1 MKSKKNLAATLAFLM
16 TLQATGQ
23 PWAVLANEVED
34 NGPIIGGATDG
45 QTADVLSDDVAIE
58 EPVQEPV
65 TTDPV
70 VQAPVEAPAAQEMTP
85 TPEETAPVETAP
97 VEEEA
102 KQPEFQDME
111 TTGQAPV
118 QAVADTGRVL
128 DTVRTMDLGKI
139 GKDTAPKAEN
149 AEFDYADVDNNGT
162 RITEVRRW
170 ENDFFYTVE
179 NSDAAAK
186 LEPGQTIV
194 LHYTD
199 TTPKVEDS
207 ESEKEQPKED
217 TADKPAKAPAAN
229 ADTEKKEQAYL
240 YFYYFTEGSNV
251 PVLEQQK
258 VEHGQ
263 QTITL
268 KQKKGYTLYYADAE
282 GNKKGEAP
290 ATLDV
295 NVQGDQEFTFVYVPG
310 EAEYTVKYIYPGGKV
325 ETEKR
330 TGKVGTMTDVQAP
343 EKDGHTRLY
352 YSNSIISPEGDT
364 VVEVEYAAISYTLN
378 FNSNGGSF
386 VNSKEFTIG
395 QTVAL
400 NEVPVREG
408 YEFAGWTLNGKDVK
422 TITIAN
428 VPEGAKAVTVDAEWK
443 AKEVNYTVRYW
454 KQRVTDDVNAADADK
469 TYDYSE
475 TATKKAL
482 TGSEVDPSNDKDWTG
497 FRYNRSN
504 SSKTTTIAADG
515 STVID
520 VRYDRIKCTAE
531 FEYSRNNTKTY
542 IGLFGAPFADA
553 DGKSLWDSSKMWQTS
568 RNGALLLTTYDFHTA
583 GYQKET
589 KEDGSGN
596 WSLKFTVR
604 GDSSHY
610 HIAYYNEQYDGSY
623 QLADTIMAGNGS
635 FNVYE
640 KYAGY
645 KLYKYS
651 TKSSG
656 DFTSAEFWLNNGTRI
671 RNEGASVDINWGTP
685 TKVASNLEKYNIQYS
700 SWNTIV
706 KEVKDVKYTTPLG
719 KLPTDKTG
727 AEGWDYEPE
736 RPAEK
741 GSYYRFVGWYLDPA
755 FTQPATDSVTMPND
769 NLILY
774 AKWEAEAFDVTLHY
788 NNGSADKLLHD
799 DIEGGSRIGEITEK
813 PEFAGHTFAGWYMDE
828 ECTIPFSADKTVE
841 GDTHIYAKWTA
852 QDTMPVTV
860 QHVNAVTGDLLDEE
874 TVTARPN
881 KTITVQAKSY
891 TDMSP
896 EESYIRYTVDP
907 GKDNVIVFKYHPV
920 VQKYY
925 KVVYVDAND
934 NDKVIASGGTL
945 SNHMKEEF
953 TVKADAIP
961 ENYELAPGEP
971 SVQVVNSKDLSAD
984 ADKPSNVVFRLC
996 KKKLQLTY
1004 DVNAEG
1010 LISVYDGNNHVLPA
1024 GTTNLATGKVV
1035 YSRDNGANWSEK
1047 LPATTDAATI
1057 DVQVKATDPAG
1068 NYADSDV
1075 VTVQLVVTPREITAK
1090 ALDATK
1096 VYDGKPLTGRG
1107 GIVGLVKG
1115 EEATVRTSGSQTDVG
1130 SSTNKFEG
1138 IDWNGTAKKDNYKLV
1153 ESTDG
1158 TLTVTPAP
1166 ADQNKI
1172 TFESGETTYNGQ
1184 PQTLGKDATGGKE
1197 GTTYQYALSKDSTQW
1212 SDEIP
1217 AFTDANEEGYII
1229 WVKGEHQN
1237 YETAY
1242 AQAKLKI
1249 KKATLTATAGSK
1261 TEKYTGKAI
1270 TAEGT
1275 IAGLVNGETAEAVTS
1290 GSQTEVGESTNK
1302 VSEITWGTAK
1312 EANYKVTYVDG
1323 TLKVTEADAEDLG
1336 LKFADKE
1343 FVYAATNQKLDPATV
1358 TVAEGTKITYS
1369 TDRKTWTEEMP
1380 VRYDAGEYTIYARAE
1395 NKNYN
1400 TAEVSAV
1407 LTITQAP
1414 LKITTDSA
1422 ERKYTGEALTAGGKL
1437 EGLAGSDNDTVE
1449 FKVTGSQTNVGESKN
1464 TYSID
1469 WNGVKADNYA
1479 LAENLGTLKVTTA
1492 PAEDLKLV
1500 FESKTERYTA
1510 KNQSLNAATAIDGAV
1525 IEYSED
1531 GVIWTTK
1538 MPSYRDVKDGG
1549 YKVIARAVKD
1559 GYETATKEAVL
1570 TITPAPVTVTTKSD
1584 RKVYDSKALTAGGQ
1598 IEGILG
1604 DDKVEFSVTGSQTE
1618 AGSSVNTY
1626 DLKWTRAK
1634 STNYTVSEKLGELT
1648 VEKAEGS
1655 ITINDGDKNITVDG
1669 IKRMYDG
1676 TTSVITAKTDAVND
1690 KETTFEYLVNGKKVE
1705 DTPSFKDVVKG
1716 TVTVKATNPNYNFA
1730 EKGVTVDVVITPR
1743 PVTLTSAALA
1753 KVYDGTALNNGD
1765 NKLAIGGVDF
1775 ADGEGLANVE
1785 FSASITNVKESGAAN
1800 AFDYTLNEETTKA
1813 SNYTITKSEGSLSI
1827 TPRTVLLRSE
1837 RASKVYDGT
1846 PLTNNTV
1853 IELDGSQGF
1862 VDGEFDTYKFAETAI
1877 ITNVGEAENAFEV
1890 VLTEGKS
1897 LDNYDIQ
1904 KTFGLLEVTDA
1915 NGTIDVDPGTS
1926 AFMEGNN
1933 IHKIYDGKEVELT
1946 VVTKNSE
1953 KDVIVTDYS
1962 YVVNGEAVEQLPT
1975 MLDAGEWTITFK
1987 PKDENLKNLSK
1998 TVTVT
2003 IEQRKYTVTT
2013 DGAEKVYDGSAL
2025 TAADITIENIVD
2037 GETFSAR
2044 TTGSQT
2050 NVGESANTYSLA
2062 FDGTAKASNYKL
2074 ADEKLGLLKVTA
2086 AQPTIDITPD
2096 AEMEITATGFRKKY
2110 NGQPTTVAAAAKLEN
2125 GEPIDGNFTYTVKNL
2140 ETGET
2145 TTTAEAPAFTNS
2157 GKWEVTATT
2166 GNNNCKETSKT
2177 VTVEILKR
2185 NVLLVSEDQEWVYD
2199 GTEHRHEKAYVH
2211 ESGDGFV
2218 EGEEPEFHSFATIT
2232 DAGSRENSFSYRF
2245 NKRSGATTLSRVA
2258 RFLGIASEDPDNIA
2272 ANYNIEVQHGTLKVK
2287 KADAKHHNLTLA
2299 DKTVTYNG
2307 KDQMLDAAT
2316 SDIKDAKIQY
2326 SVDGQ
2331 TWMDELPAFTHV
2343 GKCTVKAR
2351 AMHNN
2356 YEDAE
2361 TSAVLEVVPA
2371 KLTVTTESAEK
2382 VYDGKALTA
2391 GGSVTGLAEG
2401 DEVELLL
2408 TGSQTEVG
2416 ESANTYEL
2424 KWTKADAADY
2434 EVTEAIGTLKVTPKP
2449 AEPAEPE
2456 APKKDETPKA
2466 PEKSETKKAN
2476 KVATAL
2482 GLDPALWTSIMGA
2495 AGLGMIGA
2503 AHLSRKDKK
2512 KKDEE

>member
-23 PWAVLANEVED
+23 PWAVLANGGED
-34 NGPIIGGATDG
+34 NDPILGEATDD
-45 QTADVLSDDVAIE
+45 QTADELSDDVAIE
-58 EPVQEPV
+58 EPVQETV
-65 TTDPV
+65 TTAPD
-70 VQAPVEAPAAQEMTP
+70 VQASAEVPAVQ
-85 TPEETAPVETAP
+85 ETAPAPEVTAP
-97 VEEEA
+97 AEEEET
-102 KQPEFQDME
+102 KLPEFQDME
-111 TTGQAPV
+111 TTGKAPA

-139 GKDTAPKAEN
+139 NKDIAPRVEN
-149 AEFDYADVDNNGT
+149 AEFDFADVDNNGI

-179 NSDAAAK
+179 NSDAVTK

-199 TTPKVEDS
+199 TTPKAENN
-207 ESEKEQPKED
+207 EAEKEQPKEE
-217 TADKPAKAPAAN
+217 TPEKPAKAPAAN
-229 ADTEKKEQAYL
+229 ADTEKKEEAYL

-268 KQKKGYTLYYADAE
+268 KQKKGYTLYYADGE
-282 GNKKGEAP
+282 GNKKEEAP
-290 ATLDV
+290 ARLDLDI
-295 NVQGDQEFTFVYVPG
+295 QGDQEFSFVYVPG
-310 EAEYTVKYIYPGGKV
+310 EAEYTVKYIYPNNKV
-325 ETEKR
+325 ETETR

-343 EKDGHTRLY
+343 EKEGYTRLY

-364 VVEVEYAAISYTLN
+364 VVEVEYTAISYTLN

-395 QTVAL
+395 QTIDL
-400 NEVPVREG
+400 NEKPVREG

-428 VPEGAKAVTVDAEWK
+428 VPEGAKAVTVDAKWE
-443 AKEVNYTVRYW
+443 AIEVSYTVRYW
-454 KQRVTDDVNAADADK
+454 KQSVSDDVNAADADK
-469 TYDYSE
+469 KYDYAE

-497 FRYNRSN
+497 FRYNGSN

-542 IGLFGAPFADA
+542 VGLFGAPFTDEK
-553 DGKSLWDSSKMWQTS
+553 GNSLWDSSKMWETS
-568 RNGALLLTTYDFHTA
+568 RTGALLLTTYDFHTA
-583 GYQKET
+583 GYGEET

-596 WSLKFTVR
+596 WSLKFTIR
-604 GDSSHY
+604 GDSSRY

-656 DFTSAEFWLNNGTRI
+656 DFTSAEFWSKNGTGI
-671 RNEGASVDINWGTP
+671 RNEGTSVDINRGTP
-685 TKVASNLEKYNIQYS
+685 TKVASNLEKYHIQYS

-706 KEVKDVKYTTPLG
+706 KEIKDVKYTTPLG
-719 KLPTDKTG
+719 EISKYTSATDGWNYTPELPAG
-727 AEGWDYEPE
+727 
-736 RPAEK
+736 K
-741 GSYYRFVGWYLDPA
+741 GSYYTFAGWYLDPA
-755 FTQPATDSVTMPND
+755 FTQPVTDGVTMPNG

-774 AKWEAEAFDVTLHY
+774 AKWEAKAFDVTLHY
-788 NNGSADKLLHD
+788 NNGYADKLLHD

-828 ECTIPFSADKTVE
+828 ACTIPFSADKTVE

-852 QDTMPVTV
+852 QDTMPVTIK
-860 QHVNAVTGDLLDEE
+860 HIHADTGKTLADDE

-881 KTITVQAKSY
+881 KTITVQAKSFKN
-891 TDMSP
+891 MSP
-896 EESYIRYTVDP
+896 EETYISYTVDP

-925 KVVYVDAND
+925 KTVFVDVND
-934 NDKVIASGGTL
+934 NNKVIKSGEST

-953 TVKADAIP
+953 TVKADGIP

-984 ADKPSNVVFRLC
+984 PDAPTNVVFKLC

-1010 LISVYDGNNHVLPA
+1010 LTSVYNGQEHVLPS
-1024 GTTNLATGKVV
+1024 GSTNLETGKVV
-1035 YSRDNGANWSEK
+1035 YSIDNGQTWTDK
-1047 LPATTDAATI
+1047 LPKATDASTTT
-1057 DVQVKATDPAG
+1057 VLVKATDPAD

-1075 VTVQLVVTPREITAK
+1075 ITVQLVVSPKEITAK

-1096 VYDGKPLTGRG
+1096 VYDGQPLTAG
-1107 GIVGLVKG
+1107 GKIDGLVTG
-1115 EEATVRTSGSQTDVG
+1115 EDAAVKTSGSQTNVG
-1130 SSTNKFEG
+1130 SSTNNFEG
-1138 IDWNGTAKKDNYKLV
+1138 IDWNGRAKEGNYKLV
-1153 ESTDG
+1153 KSSDG
-1158 TLTVTPAP
+1158 TLTVTAAP
-1166 ADQNKI
+1166 ADKNKI
-1172 TFESGETTYNGQ
+1172 TLENGETTYNGQ
-1184 PQTLGKDATGGKE
+1184 AQTLSSGATGGKE
-1197 GTTYQYALSKDSTQW
+1197 GTTYQYALSKDSKEW
-1212 SDEIP
+1212 SDELP
-1217 AFTDANEEGYII
+1217 TFTDANEDGYSI

-1249 KKATLTATAGSK
+1249 KKAPLTATAGSK
-1261 TEKYTGKAI
+1261 TEKYTGKAV
-1270 TAEGT
+1270 TAEGILT
-1275 IAGLVNGETAEAVTS
+1275 GLVNGETAEAVTS
-1290 GSQTEVGESTNK
+1290 GSQTEVGKTANK
-1302 VSEITWGTAK
+1302 VSKINWGTAK
-1312 EANYKVTYVDG
+1312 DANYNVTYVDG
-1323 TLKVTEADAEDLG
+1323 TLEVTPADAEDLG
-1336 LKFADKE
+1336 LKFADKKV
-1343 FVYAATNQKLDPATV
+1343 VYAATNQKLDPAEVTV
-1358 TVAEGTKITYS
+1358 TEGTKITYS
-1369 TDRKTWTEEMP
+1369 TNKETWSEEMP
-1380 VRYDAGEYTIYARAE
+1380 VFYDAGQYTVYARAE
-1395 NKNYN
+1395 NSNYN
-1400 TAEVSAV
+1400 RAEVSAV
-1407 LTITQAP
+1407 LTITKAP
-1414 LKITTDSA
+1414 LTVSTESA
-1422 ERKYTGEALTAGGKL
+1422 ERKYTGETLTAGGKL
-1437 EGLAGSDNDTVE
+1437 EGLAGNDKGTVE
-1449 FKVTGSQTNVGESKN
+1449 FKVTGSQTNVGESEN
-1464 TYSID
+1464 TYSIE

-1479 LAENLGTLKVTTA
+1479 LTENLGTLKVTTA
-1492 PAEDLKLV
+1492 PAEDLKLE
-1500 FESKTERYTA
+1500 FEDKKVVYNSM
-1510 KNQSLNAATAIDGAV
+1510 NQSLDAATAIDGAV
-1525 IEYSED
+1525 IEYSVD
-1531 GVIWTTK
+1531 GENWTAT
-1538 MPSYRDVKDGG
+1538 MPSYKDVKEGG

-1570 TITPAPVTVTTKSD
+1570 TITPAPVTVTTKSA
-1584 RKVYDSKALTAGGQ
+1584 RKVYDGKALTAGGQ
-1598 IEGILG
+1598 IEGVLG

-1618 AGSSVNTY
+1618 AGSSMNSY
-1626 DLKWTRAK
+1626 DLKWTEAT
-1634 STNYTVSEKLGELT
+1634 STNYKVSEDLGTLT

-1655 ITINDGDKNITVDG
+1655 ITINDGDKNITADG
-1669 IKRMYDG
+1669 INRMYDG
-1676 TTSVITAKTDAVND
+1676 TTSVITAKTNAVND
-1690 KETTFEYLVNGKKVE
+1690 TETVFEYLVNGEKF
-1705 DTPSFKDVVKG
+1705 DGNPSFKDVVKG
-1716 TVTVKATNPNYNFA
+1716 TVTVKATNPNYNFG
-1730 EKGVTVDVVITPR
+1730 EDGVTVDVVITKR
-1743 PVTLTSAALA
+1743 PVTLTSATLD
-1753 KVYDGTALNNGD
+1753 KVYDGTALTNGE
-1765 NKLAIGGVDF
+1765 NELRIGGENFV
-1775 ADGEGLANVE
+1775 AGEGLANVD
-1785 FSASITNVKESGAAN
+1785 FTASITNVAESKTAN

-1827 TPRTVLLRSE
+1827 TPRTVLLQSE
-1837 RASKVYDGT
+1837 PASKVYDGT
-1846 PLTNNTV
+1846 PLTNHTV
-1853 IELDGSQGF
+1853 IELDGSLGF
-1862 VDGEFDTYKFAETAI
+1862 VEGEFSDYKFAETATV
-1877 ITNVGEAENAFEV
+1877 TNVGTAENAFDV
-1890 VLTEGKS
+1890 VLTDGKS
-1897 LDNYDIQ
+1897 LENYDIQ
-1904 KTFGLLEVTDA
+1904 KSFGKLEVTDA

-1926 AFMEGNN
+1926 AFMEGNS
-1933 IHKIYDGKEVELT
+1933 ISKIYDGIEVSLT

-1953 KDVIVTDYS
+1953 NIVIDTDYS

-1987 PKDENLKNLSK
+1987 PKDENLKDLSK

-2003 IEQRKYTVTT
+2003 IEQREYTVAT

-2025 TAADITIENIVD
+2025 TAAGITIENIVE
-2037 GETFSAR
+2037 GETLSAR

-2050 NVGESANTYSLA
+2050 NAGESANTYSLE

-2086 AQPTIDITPD
+2086 AQPTIDFTPD
-2096 AEMEITATGFRKKY
+2096 TDMEITVTGFRKKY
-2110 NGQPTTVAAAAKLEN
+2110 DGQTTTVAAAAKLKN
-2125 GEPIDGNFTYTVKNL
+2125 GEHVDGNFTYTVKNL
-2140 ETGET
+2140 ETGEEYT
-2145 TTTAEAPAFTNS
+2145 SKEAPAFTNS

-2166 GNNNCKETSKT
+2166 DNENCKETSKT

-2199 GTEHRHEKAYVH
+2199 GTEHKHEKAYVH

-2218 EGEEPEFHSFATIT
+2218 EGEEPEFHSFASIT
-2232 DAGSRENSFSYRF
+2232 DAGSTENTFSYRF

-2272 ANYNIEVQHGTLKVK
+2272 VNYNIEVQHGTLKVK
-2287 KADAKHHNLTLA
+2287 KADARHHNLTLA

-2331 TWMDELPAFTHV
+2331 TWTDELPAFTHV
-2343 GKCTVKAR
+2343 GKYTVKAR

-2456 APKKDETPKA
+2456 APKKDETPEA
-2466 PEKSETKKAN
+2466 PEKSDARKPN
-2476 KVATAL
+2476 KVVTAL

>member
-23 PWAVLANEVED
+23 PWAVLASEGED
-34 NGPIIGGATDG
+34 NEPIIDEAADG
-45 QTADVLSDDVAIE
+45 QTADVISDDVAIE
-58 EPVQEPV
+58 EPVQETV
-65 TTDPV
+65 TTAPD
-70 VQAPVEAPAAQEMTP
+70 VQASAEVPAVQEA
-85 TPEETAPVETAP
+85 APVPAETTP
-97 VEEEA
+97 VEEEET
-102 KQPEFQDME
+102 KLPEFQDME
-111 TTGQAPV
+111 TTGKAPA

-139 GKDTAPKAEN
+139 NKDIAPRVEN
-149 AEFDYADVDNNGT
+149 AEFDFADVDNNGI

-179 NSDAAAK
+179 NSDAVTK

-199 TTPKVEDS
+199 TTPKAENN
-207 ESEKEQPKED
+207 EAEKEQPKEE
-217 TADKPAKAPAAN
+217 TPEKPAKAPAAN
-229 ADTEKKEQAYL
+229 ADTEKKEEAYL

-268 KQKKGYTLYYADAE
+268 KQKKGYTLYYADGE
-282 GNKKGEAP
+282 GNKKEEAP
-290 ATLDV
+290 ARLDLDI
-295 NVQGDQEFTFVYVPG
+295 QGDQEFSFVYVPG
-310 EAEYTVKYIYPGGKV
+310 EAEYTVKYIYPNNKV
-325 ETEKR
+325 ETETR

-343 EKDGHTRLY
+343 EKEGYTRLY

-364 VVEVEYAAISYTLN
+364 VVEVEYTAISYTLN

-395 QTVAL
+395 QTIDL
-400 NEVPVREG
+400 NEKPVREG

-428 VPEGAKAVTVDAEWK
+428 VPEGAKAVTVDAKWE
-443 AKEVNYTVRYW
+443 AIEVSYTVRYW
-454 KQRVTDDVNAADADK
+454 KQSVSDDVNAADADK
-469 TYDYSE
+469 KYDYAE

-497 FRYNRSN
+497 FRYNGSN

-542 IGLFGAPFADA
+542 VGLFGAPFTDEK
-553 DGKSLWDSSKMWQTS
+553 GNSLWDSSKMWETS
-568 RNGALLLTTYDFHTA
+568 RTGALLLTTYDFHTA
-583 GYQKET
+583 GYGEET

-596 WSLKFTVR
+596 WSLKFTIR
-604 GDSSHY
+604 GDSSRY

-656 DFTSAEFWLNNGTRI
+656 DFTSAEFWSKNGTGI
-671 RNEGASVDINWGTP
+671 RNEGTSVDINRGTP
-685 TKVASNLEKYNIQYS
+685 TKVASNLEKYHIQYS

-706 KEVKDVKYTTPLG
+706 KEIKDVKYTTPLG
-719 KLPTDKTG
+719 EISKYTSATDGWNYTPELPAG
-727 AEGWDYEPE
+727 
-736 RPAEK
+736 K
-741 GSYYRFVGWYLDPA
+741 GSYYTFAGWYLDPA
-755 FTQPATDSVTMPND
+755 FTQPVTDGVTMPNG

-774 AKWEAEAFDVTLHY
+774 AKWEAKAFDVTLHY

-828 ECTIPFSADKTVE
+828 ACTIPFSADKTVE
-841 GDTHIYAKWTA
+841 GDTDIYAKWTA
-852 QDTMPVTV
+852 KDTMPVTIKY
-860 QHVNAVTGDLLDEE
+860 VNADTGESLAGDDSTL
-874 TVTARPN
+874 ARPG
-881 KTITVQAKSY
+881 KTITVQAKSIQ
-891 TDMSP
+891 DMTP
-896 EESYIRYTVDP
+896 ETPYINYTVDA
-907 GKDNVIVFKYHPV
+907 GKENVIVFKYHPM

-925 KVVYVDAND
+925 QVLYKDVDTD
-934 NDKVIASGGTL
+934 TIIASSEIL
-945 SNHMKEEF
+945 RNNMKEEF
-953 TVKADAIP
+953 TVRADGIP
-961 ENYELAPGEP
+961 ENYELVSGEP
-971 SVQVVNSKDLSAD
+971 AVQIINSKDLSTD
-984 ADKPSNVVFRLC
+984 EDSPFSVIFNVC
-996 KKKLQLTY
+996 KKKVQLSYDINAAGLVSTY
-1004 DVNAEG
+1004 DG
-1010 LISVYDGNNHVLPA
+1010 TTHVLPA
-1024 GTTNLATGKVV
+1024 GRADRGTVV
-1035 YSRDNGANWSEK
+1035 YSTDGGTTWTK
-1047 LPATTDAATI
+1047 TLPSAKDASRTT
-1057 DVQVKATDPAG
+1057 VKVKATDESG
-1068 NYADSDV
+1068 KYADSDV
-1075 VTVQLVVTPREITAK
+1075 VTVQLVVNPKEITAK
-1090 ALDATK
+1090 ALDADK
-1096 VYDGKPLTGRG
+1096 EYDGKPLTAG
-1107 GIVGLVKG
+1107 GKIDGLVTG
-1115 EEATVRTSGSQTDVG
+1115 EDAAVKTSGSQTNVG
-1130 SSTNKFEG
+1130 SSTNTFEG
-1138 IDWNGTAKKDNYKLV
+1138 IDWNGSAKEGNYELV
-1153 ESTDG
+1153 KSSNG
-1158 TLTVTPAP
+1158 TLTVTAAP

-1172 TFESGETTYNGQ
+1172 TLKSGETTYIGLN
-1184 PQTLGKDATGGKE
+1184 QTLANGATGGAD
-1197 GTTYQYALSKDSTQW
+1197 GTVYLYATSKDSNEW
-1212 SDEIP
+1212 SEELP
-1217 AFTDANEEGYII
+1217 KFTDAGTYTI
-1229 WVKGEHQN
+1229 WAKGVNKN
-1237 YETAY
+1237 YEDSFTSAEFIIKP
-1242 AQAKLKI
+1242 AKLI
-1249 KKATLTATAGSK
+1249 AAADSR
-1261 TEKYTGKAI
+1261 TEPYTGEAI
-1270 TAEGT
+1270 TAGGT
-1275 IAGLVNGETAEAVTS
+1275 LNGLVNGETATVTAT
-1290 GSQTEVGESTNK
+1290 GSQTEVGFSENK
-1302 VSEITWGTAK
+1302 AVISWDGTAK
-1312 EANYKVTYVDG
+1312 ESNYVVEYINGRLEVTP
-1323 TLKVTEADAEDLG
+1323 ADAAQLG
-1336 LKFADKE
+1336 LEFAGKE
-1343 FVYAATNQKLDPATV
+1343 VVYNAANQNLNPAAV
-1358 TVAEGTKITYS
+1358 TVVKGTKITYS
-1369 TDRKTWTEEMP
+1369 TDKKTWTEEMP
-1380 VRYDAGEYTIYARAE
+1380 AFYDAGKYTVYARAE
-1395 NKNYN
+1395 NSNYE

-1414 LKITTDSA
+1414 LTVTTKSA
-1422 ERKYTGEALTAGGKL
+1422 ERKYTGQALTAPGSI
-1437 EGLAGSDNDTVE
+1437 EGWMGNDDNIAS
-1449 FKVTGSQTNVGESKN
+1449 FAVTGSQTNVGESTN
-1464 TYSID
+1464 SYTIT
-1469 WNGVKADNYA
+1469 WNNVKETNYKI
-1479 LAENLGTLKVTTA
+1479 EETLGTLKITTA
-1492 PAEDLKLV
+1492 PAEDLKLE
-1500 FESKTERYTA
+1500 FEGKTEQYTA
-1510 KNQSLNAATAIDGAV
+1510 KNQSLDAATAIDGAV
-1525 IEYSED
+1525 IEYSVD
-1531 GVIWTTK
+1531 GENWTAT
-1538 MPSYRDVKDGG
+1538 MPSYKDVKEGG

-1570 TITPAPVTVTTKSD
+1570 TITPAPVTVTTKSA
-1584 RKVYDSKALTAGGQ
+1584 RKVYDGKALTAGGQ
-1598 IEGILG
+1598 IEGVLG

-1618 AGSSVNTY
+1618 AGSSMNSY
-1626 DLKWTRAK
+1626 DLKWTGAT
-1634 STNYTVSEKLGELT
+1634 STNYKVSEDLGTLT

-1655 ITINDGDKNITVDG
+1655 ITINDGDKNITADG
-1669 IKRMYDG
+1669 INRMYDG
-1676 TTSVITAKTDAVND
+1676 TTSVITAKTNAVND
-1690 KETTFEYLVNGKKVE
+1690 TETVFEYLVNGEKF
-1705 DTPSFKDVVKG
+1705 DGNPSFKDFVKG
-1716 TVTVKATNPNYNFA
+1716 TVTVKATNPNYNFG
-1730 EKGVTVDVVITPR
+1730 EDGVTVDVVITKR
-1743 PVTLTSAALA
+1743 PVTLTSATLD
-1753 KVYDGTALNNGD
+1753 KVYDGTALTNGE
-1765 NKLAIGGVDF
+1765 NELRIGGENFV
-1775 ADGEGLANVE
+1775 AGEGLANVD
-1785 FSASITNVKESGAAN
+1785 FTASITNVAESKTAN

-1827 TPRTVLLRSE
+1827 TPRTVLLQSE
-1837 RASKVYDGT
+1837 PASKVYDGT
-1846 PLTNNTV
+1846 PLTNHTV
-1853 IELDGSQGF
+1853 IELDGSLGF
-1862 VDGEFDTYKFAETAI
+1862 VEGEFSDCKFAETATV
-1877 ITNVGEAENAFEV
+1877 TNVGTAENAFDV
-1890 VLTEGKS
+1890 VLTDGKS
-1897 LDNYDIQ
+1897 LENYDIQ
-1904 KTFGLLEVTDA
+1904 KSFGKLEVTDA

-1926 AFMEGNN
+1926 AFMEGNS
-1933 IHKIYDGKEVELT
+1933 ISKIYDGIEVSLT

-1953 KDVIVTDYS
+1953 NIVIDTDYS
-1962 YVVNGEAVEQLPT
+1962 YVVNGEAVDQLPT
-1975 MLDAGEWTITFK
+1975 MLDAGEWTITFT

-2003 IEQRKYTVTT
+2003 IKQREYTVAT

-2025 TAADITIENIVD
+2025 TAAGITIENIVE
-2037 GETFSAR
+2037 GETLSAR

-2050 NVGESANTYSLA
+2050 NAGESANTYSLE

-2086 AQPTIDITPD
+2086 AQPTIDFTPD
-2096 AEMEITATGFRKKY
+2096 TDMEITATGFRKKY
-2110 NGQPTTVAAAAKLEN
+2110 DGQTTTVAAAAKLKN
-2125 GEPIDGNFTYTVKNL
+2125 GEHVDGNFTYTVKNL
-2140 ETGET
+2140 ETGEEYT
-2145 TTTAEAPAFTNS
+2145 SKEAPAFTNS

-2166 GNNNCKETSKT
+2166 DNENCKETSKT

-2199 GTEHRHEKAYVH
+2199 GTEHKHEKAYVH

-2218 EGEEPEFHSFATIT
+2218 KGEEPEFHSFASIT
-2232 DAGSRENSFSYRF
+2232 DAGTTENTFSYRF

-2287 KADAKHHNLTLA
+2287 KADARHHNLTLA

-2331 TWMDELPAFTHV
+2331 TWTDELPAFTHV
-2343 GKCTVKAR
+2343 GKYTVKVR

-2424 KWTKADAADY
+2424 KWIKADAADY

-2456 APKKDETPKA
+2456 APKKDETPEA
-2466 PEKSETKKAN
+2466 PEKSDARKPN
-2476 KVATAL
+2476 KVVTAL

-2503 AHLSRKDKK
+2503 AHLSRRDKK

>member
-23 PWAVLANEVED
+23 PWAVLANGGED
-34 NGPIIGGATDG
+34 NDPILGEATDD
-45 QTADVLSDDVAIE
+45 QTADELSDDVAIE
-58 EPVQEPV
+58 EPVQETV
-65 TTDPV
+65 TTAPD
-70 VQAPVEAPAAQEMTP
+70 VQASTEAPAVQEAAPAPEVTAP
-85 TPEETAPVETAP
+85 AEEEET
-97 VEEEA
+97 
-102 KQPEFQDME
+102 KLPEFQEME
-111 TTGQAPV
+111 TTGKAPV
-118 QAVADTGRVL
+118 QAVADTGQVL

-139 GKDTAPKAEN
+139 NKDTAPRVEN
-149 AEFDYADVDNNGT
+149 AEFDFADVDNNGI

-179 NSDAAAK
+179 NSDAATK
-186 LEPGQTIV
+186 LQPGQTIV
-194 LHYTD
+194 LHYMD
-199 TTPKVEDS
+199 TAPKAENN
-207 ESEKEQPKED
+207 EAEKEQPKEE
-217 TADKPAKAPAAN
+217 TPEKPAKAPAAN
-229 ADTEKKEQAYL
+229 ADTEKKEEAYL

-282 GNKKGEAP
+282 GNKKEEAP
-290 ATLDV
+290 ARLDLD
-295 NVQGDQEFTFVYVPG
+295 VQGDREFTFVYVPG
-310 EAEYTVKYIYPGGKV
+310 EAEYTVKYIYPDDTV

-330 TGKVGTMTDVQAP
+330 KGKVGTMTDVQAP
-343 EKDGHTRLY
+343 EKEGYTRLY

-408 YEFAGWTLNGKDVK
+408 YEFAGWTLNGKDVE
-422 TITIAN
+422 TISIAD
-428 VPEGAKAVTVDAEWK
+428 VPAGAKAVTVDAKWE
-443 AKEVNYTVRYW
+443 AREVSYTVRYW

-497 FRYNRSN
+497 FRYNGSN

-520 VRYDRIKCTAE
+520 VRYDRIKCTAV
-531 FEYSRNNTKTY
+531 FEYSSNNSRTY
-542 IGLFGAPFADA
+542 VGLFGAPFVDA
-553 DGKSLWDSSKMWQTS
+553 NGKSLWDSSKMWQTS

-645 KLYKYS
+645 KLYKFS

-656 DFTSAEFWLNNGTRI
+656 DFTSAEFWSKNGTGI
-671 RNEGASVDINWGTP
+671 WNEGASVDINWGTP
-685 TKVASNLEKYNIQYS
+685 TKVASNLEKYHIQYS

-706 KEVKDVKYTTPLG
+706 KEIKDVKYTTPLG
-719 KLPTDKTG
+719 EISKYTSAKD
-727 AEGWDYEPE
+727 GWEYTPE
-736 RPAEK
+736 RPSGK
-741 GSYYRFVGWYLDPA
+741 GSYYTFAGWYLDPA
-755 FTQPATDSVTMPND
+755 FTQPVTDSVTMPND

-774 AKWEAEAFDVTLHY
+774 AKWEANTFDVTLHY
-788 NNGSADKLLHD
+788 NNGAADKLLYD
-799 DIEGGSRIGEITEK
+799 DIEGGSRIGEITET

-828 ECTIPFSADKTVE
+828 ACTIPFSADKTVE
-841 GDTHIYAKWTA
+841 GDTDIYAKWTA
-852 QDTMPVTV
+852 KDTMPVTIKY
-860 QHVNAVTGDLLDEE
+860 VNADTGESLAGDDSTL
-874 TVTARPN
+874 ARPG
-881 KTITVQAKSY
+881 KTITVQAKSIQ
-891 TDMSP
+891 DMTP
-896 EESYIRYTVDP
+896 ETPYINYTVDA
-907 GKDNVIVFKYHPV
+907 GKENVIVFKYHPV
-920 VQKYY
+920 VRKYY
-925 KVVYVDAND
+925 KVVYVDVND
-934 NDKVIASGGTL
+934 NNNEVVSSDLL
-945 SNHMKEEF
+945 SNNMKDEF
-953 TVKADAIP
+953 TVKANGIP
-961 ENYELAPGEP
+961 ENYELAPGEA
-971 SVQVVNSKDLSAD
+971 SVQVINSKDLSAD
-984 ADKPSNVVFRLC
+984 PNCPTEVKFKLC
-996 KKKLQLTY
+996 KKKLQLIY

-1010 LISVYDGNNHVLPA
+1010 LFSVYDGDNHVLPA
-1024 GTTNLATGKVV
+1024 GATNLATGKVV
-1035 YSRDNGANWSEK
+1035 YSTDNGTNWSETRPVAK
-1047 LPATTDAATI
+1047 DASATT
-1057 DVQVKATDPAG
+1057 VQVKATDPAG
-1068 NYADSDV
+1068 KYADSDV
-1075 VTVQLVVTPREITAK
+1075 ITVKLVVKPKEITAK
-1090 ALDATK
+1090 ALDKTK
-1096 VYDGKPLTGRG
+1096 VYDGRPLTAG
-1107 GIVGLVKG
+1107 GKIEGLVEG
-1115 EEATVRTSGSQTDVG
+1115 EKATVMTSGEQVNVG
-1130 SSTNKFEG
+1130 SSTNKFER
-1138 IDWNGTAKKDNYKLV
+1138 IDWNGTAKKGNYTLV
-1153 ESTDG
+1153 KSSDG

-1166 ADQNKI
+1166 ADENKI
-1172 TFESGETTYNGQ
+1172 TLENSETTYNGQ
-1184 PQTLGKDATGGKE
+1184 AQTLSSGATGGKE
-1197 GTTYQYALSKDSTQW
+1197 GTTYQYALSKDSKEW
-1212 SDEIP
+1212 SDELP
-1217 AFTDANEEGYII
+1217 TFTDANEDGYTI

-1249 KKATLTATAGSK
+1249 KKAPLTATAGSK
-1261 TEKYTGKAI
+1261 TEKYTGKAV
-1270 TAEGT
+1270 TAAGT
-1275 IAGLVNGETAEAVTS
+1275 LTGLVNGETAEAVTS
-1290 GSQTEVGESTNK
+1290 GSQTEVGESANTVTKIN
-1302 VSEITWGTAK
+1302 WGTAK
-1312 EANYKVTYVDG
+1312 ETNYKVTYVNG
-1323 TLKVTEADAEDLG
+1323 LLKVTEADAEDLG
-1336 LKFADKE
+1336 LKFADKKI
-1343 FVYAATNQKLDPATV
+1343 VYAATNQKLDPATV
-1358 TVAEGTKITYS
+1358 TVTEGTKITYS
-1369 TDRKTWTEEMP
+1369 TNKETWSEEMP
-1380 VRYDAGEYTIYARAE
+1380 VFYDAGQYTVYARAE
-1395 NKNYN
+1395 NSNYN
-1400 TAEVSAV
+1400 RAEISAV

-1414 LKITTDSA
+1414 LTVTTKSA
-1422 ERKYTGEALTAGGKL
+1422 ERKYTGEALTADGKL
-1437 EGLAGSDNDTVE
+1437 EGLAGNDKGAVE
-1449 FKVTGSQTNVGESKN
+1449 FKVTGSQTNVGESEN
-1464 TYSID
+1464 TYSIE

-1479 LAENLGTLKVTTA
+1479 LTENLGTLKVTTA
-1492 PAEDLKLV
+1492 PAADLKLE
-1500 FESKTERYTA
+1500 FEDKTEQYSA
-1510 KNQSLNAATAIDGAV
+1510 ENQSLSAATAIDGAV
-1525 IEYSED
+1525 IEYSVD
-1531 GVIWTTK
+1531 GENWTTI
-1538 MPSYRDVKDGG
+1538 MPTYRDVMHGG
-1549 YKVIARAVKD
+1549 YTVQARAVKE

-1570 TITPAPVTVTTKSD
+1570 TITPAPVTIRTESAEKD
-1584 RKVYDSKALTAGGQ
+1584 YDGKALTAVGQ
-1598 IEGILG
+1598 INGILG
-1604 DDKVEFSVTGSQTE
+1604 DDKVEFSVTGSQTD
-1618 AGSSVNTY
+1618 AGSSTNTY
-1626 DLKWTRAK
+1626 ELEWTQAK
-1634 STNYTVSEKLGELT
+1634 SSNYEVSANLGTLT
-1648 VEKAEGS
+1648 VKKAKGE
-1655 ITINDGDKNITVDG
+1655 IVINDGDRNITAEG
-1669 IKRMYDG
+1669 INRMYDG
-1676 TTSVITAKTDAVND
+1676 STSTIVAKTNAVSEA
-1690 KETTFEYLVNGKKVE
+1690 ETEFEYFVNGEKA
-1705 DTPSFKDVVKG
+1705 DGAPSFKDVVEG
-1716 TVTVKATNPNYNFA
+1716 TVTVKAVNPNYAFD
-1730 EKGVTVDVVITPR
+1730 EDGVTVSVVITKR
-1743 PVTLTSAALA
+1743 PVTLTSANLE
-1753 KVYDGTALNNGD
+1753 KTYDGTALTNGD
-1765 NKLAIGGVDF
+1765 AALAVGAKGF
-1775 ADGEGLANVE
+1775 ADGEGLESVD
-1785 FSASITNVKESGAAN
+1785 FTASITNVKESGAFN
-1800 AFDYTLNEETTKA
+1800 AFNYALTDATNV
-1813 SNYTITKSEGSLSI
+1813 SNYDITEAEGSMKI
-1827 TPRTVLLRSE
+1827 TPRTIQLRSD
-1837 RASKVYDGT
+1837 RASKVYDGK
-1846 PLTNNTV
+1846 PLTNHNVTM
-1853 IELDGSQGF
+1853 LDGSMTF
-1862 VDGEFDTYKFAETAI
+1862 VDGEFSHYEFADTAT
-1877 ITNVGEAENAFEV
+1877 ITNVGTAENEFEV
-1890 VLTEGKS
+1890 ILNDGWS
-1897 LDNYDIQ
+1897 LDNYDI
-1904 KTFGLLEVTDA
+1904 KKSFGTLEVTDA

-1926 AFMEGNN
+1926 AFMEGNS
-1933 IHKIYDGKEVELT
+1933 IHKVYDGKEVTLN
-1946 VVTKNSE
+1946 VVTKNSNNDIIDTE
-1953 KDVIVTDYS
+1953 YTYDI
-1962 YVVNGEAVEQLPT
+1962 NGETADQLPT
-1975 MLDAGEWTITFK
+1975 MLDAGEWTITFT
-1987 PKDENLKNLSK
+1987 PKDKNLKDLSR

-2003 IEQRKYTVTT
+2003 IEQAPYTVAT
-2013 DGAEKVYDGSAL
+2013 DGDEKVYDGKAL
-2025 TAADITIENIVD
+2025 TADGIAVTGIVE
-2037 GETFSAR
+2037 GETYSAAA
-2044 TTGSQT
+2044 TGIIT
-2050 NVGESANTYSLA
+2050 NVGETDNTYSLE

-2074 ADEKLGLLKVTA
+2074 ADEKLGLLKVTE
-2086 AQPTIDITPD
+2086 AQPTIDITTD
-2096 AEMEITATGFRKKY
+2096 TDMEITATGFRKKY
-2110 NGQPTTVAAAAKLEN
+2110 DGQETTVAAAAKLEN

-2218 EGEEPEFHSFATIT
+2218 KGEEPEFHSFASIT
-2232 DAGSRENSFSYRF
+2232 DAGTTENTFSYRF
-2245 NKRSGATTLSRVA
+2245 NKRGGATTLSRVA
-2258 RFLGIASEDPDNIA
+2258 RFLGVASEDPDNIA

-2287 KADAKHHNLTLA
+2287 KADAKHHNLKLA

-2343 GKCTVKAR
+2343 GKYTVKAR

-2512 KKDEE
+2512 KKGHSKIG